1 MNYEL
6 CSETFLNRL
15 YSTGYSNWH
24 AVYYQHR
31 KRVKIVAKKLHNL
44 CDVVVVVV
52 DVERGPAI
60 KCHLRVRRHRH
71 QYMRSI
77 YSFFSVFFFIFIN
90 KMHEF

>member
-1 MNYEL
+1 MNYAAKPSSTVCTLQDIRIGMRFITNTENEL
-6 CSETFLNRL
+6 KL
-15 YSTGYSNWH
+15 
-24 AVYYQHR
+24 
-31 KRVKIVAKKLHNL
+31 AKKLHNL

-77 YSFFSVFFFIFIN
+77 YSFFSVFFSFL
-90 KMHEF
+90 